1 MLTRR
6 QFLRH
11 SAFAVLLGIAHSQAT
26 MTSFAALAH
35 GTTFGVPPESEL
47 LGRLFKATDVR
58 AAPRASA
65 EVVKQL
71 PAERV
76 QPILAV
82 SDDGWWYRIAEG
94 YLPREAMQPIL
105 PYVRPPKPTALHAG
119 YYEVIAPSTTLRA
132 ACTPYAAIYGAYPFG
147 TVVYVRDWL
156 TDDRGQVWYAFTST
170 AKGNGTLSWTSAL
183 SLQRWLP
190 QPSPLRQPTVWL
202 DCAQQTLSL
211 YDGEQFLGKTAIHA
225 PWLPPDQAVLQP
237 SAPSAHTADLLPP
250 RPWSMLLHRQRGA
263 PVRLYGCNLHNRFGM
278 PSQHSAVEL
287 PVLAA
292 RQLYQLLGGAAVSE
306 IPVAIA

>member
-11 SAFAVLLGIAHSQAT
+11 SAFAALLGIAHSQ
-26 MTSFAALAH
+26 MTAMSFAALAH

-58 AAPRASA
+58 AAPHASA

-71 PAERV
+71 PADHI
-76 QPILAV
+76 QPICAV

-94 YLPREAMQPIL
+94 YLPREAMQPIP

-119 YYEVIAPSTTLRA
+119 YYEVIAPSATLRA

-156 TDDRGQVWYAFTST
+156 TDDHGQVWYALTST
-170 AKGNGTLSWTSAL
+170 ADGSGALSWTSAL
-183 SLQRWLP
+183 NLRRWLP
-190 QPSPLRQPTVWL
+190 QPSLLRQPTVWL

-211 YDGEQFLGKTAIHA
+211 YDGERFLGKTAIHA
-225 PWLPPDQAVLQP
+225 PLLPQDQAMLQLG
-237 SAPSAHTADLLPP
+237 APSAHTADLLPP

-292 RQLYQLLGGAAVSE
+292 KQLYQLLCGAAVSE
-306 IPVAIA
+306 IPVLIA